1 MNGFKQNDM
10 GNRLSDPIEFV
21 TGVGPKTV
29 PAFKTKGIETI
40 GDLLFYLPRK
50 YDDFSHIVPIR
61 NIKPGQVSIKAKIT
75 NAKTRRGRRGLS
87 ITEALAS
94 DETDSVKLVWFNQP
108 YRANGIKSGETYFIS
123 GNYKLSNHQYSII
136 NPSVELSSE
145 VPLSSARIVPVYPES
160 KDLKST
166 QLRKV
171 IGAVIDQTSFLEDPM
186 PKYVVDNLL
195 LLNYSEAI
203 RQVHFPDSIESL
215 DSATRRLKFDGLF
228 PLLLANELSQRE
240 RKSVHSLKVKFKA
253 PLAQMFVSKLPFKLT
268 DDQKRVIW
276 QIYQDMEKDMPMNRL
291 VEGDVGSGKTVVAV
305 MAAVMA
311 MSEDY
316 KVAFMAPT
324 ELLAKQHA
332 STVKKLLEP
341 LGLSESLI
349 LLTGSMSAKDK
360 KVAVANANNNQG
372 CFVVGT
378 HSLLTSGI
386 DWYDLALL
394 IIDEQHRFGVDQRME
409 IQKQAGHIPHF
420 LSTTATPIPRS
431 LALTVLSD
439 LDLSRLKSMPDSR
452 QPIKTEL
459 VPPSDFLRFL
469 AFLRSEIKAGRQA
482 YIVAPYIHDKDSQA
496 NISAESIEKELA
508 VKLKGIKVAL
518 IHGQLSS
525 TEQESIMTDFLN
537 GKTKVLVATTVIEVG
552 VDVPNATVMA
562 IYGPERFGL
571 AQLHQLRGR
580 VGRGVHKS
588 TCFLMLSDAME
599 PLPRLRQFA
608 KILDG
613 FELSE
618 LDLKIRG
625 PGAVYGKLQ
634 HGKGAAELLTLD
646 DPELITTAR
655 RAVELFFEKGE
666 KLLKYKRL
674 SQMVHEARQ
683 LTYLN

>member
-1 MNGFKQNDM
+1 MSVAKLKEM

-21 TGVGPKTV
+21 KGIGPKTA
-29 PAFKTKGIETI
+29 PAFKAKGIETI
-40 GDLLFYLPRK
+40 YDLLFYLPRR

-94 DETDSVKLVWFNQP
+94 DDTDSVKLVWFNQP
-108 YRANGIKSGETYFIS
+108 YREKGIKSGETYFIS

-136 NPSVELSSE
+136 NPSVELSSD
-145 VPLSSARIVPVYPES
+145 VPLNSARIVPVYPES
-160 KDLKST
+160 KDLKSVL
-166 QLRKV
+166 LRKV
-171 IGAVIDQTSFLEDPM
+171 IGAVIDQTAFIEDPM
-186 PKYVVDNLL
+186 PDYIVESLGLL
-195 LLNYSEAI
+195 IYSEAI
-203 RQVHFPDSIESL
+203 RQVHFPDNIEL
-215 DSATRRLKFDGLF
+215 LASATSRLKFDNLF

-240 RKSVHSLKVKFKA
+240 RERVHSLKVQFKA

-276 QIYQDMEKDMPMNRL
+276 QIYQDMQKDLPMNRL

-332 STVKKLLEP
+332 FTVSKLLEP
-341 LGLSESLI
+341 LGLSDSLI
-349 LLTGSMSAKDK
+349 LLTGSMSSKEK
-360 KVAVANANNNQG
+360 KAAVTKANRNPG
-372 CFVVGT
+372 SFIVGT
-378 HSLLTSGI
+378 HSLLSSGI
-386 DWYDLALL
+386 DWNDLALL

-409 IQKQAGHIPHF
+409 IQKQAGHTPHF

-452 QPIKTEL
+452 LPIKTEL
-459 VPPSDFLRFL
+459 IPPSDFLRFIT
-469 AFLRSEIKAGRQA
+469 FLRSEIASGRQA
-482 YIVAPYIHDKDSQA
+482 YIVAPYIHPKNGQDNLA
-496 NISAESIEKELA
+496 AELIEQELKI
-508 VKLKGIKVAL
+508 KLKGIKVAL
-518 IHGQLSS
+518 IHGQLNSS
-525 TEQESIMTDFLN
+525 EQESIMADFLS
-537 GKTKVLVATTVIEVG
+537 GKTQVLVATTVIEVG

-580 VGRGVHKS
+580 VGRGKHQS
-588 TCFLMLSDAME
+588 TCFLMLSDSME

-608 KILDG
+608 KLLDG

-618 LDLKIRG
+618 LDLKLRG

-646 DPELITTAR
+646 DPELIAAAR
-655 RAVELFFEKGE
+655 RAVAIFFEKGE

-674 SQMVHEARQ
+674 SQMVYEARQ